1 MICFHNCPLEENEI
15 RETVVYM
22 AYFTVYNLFI
32 KCIIP
37 HCIHLKY
44 IFYSIQFVYKMHN
57 TTLYTY
63 KFYSN
68 VKNMLVVCLMPLYK
82 NYLCILV
89 INHPNGIHYN
99 ILISWLYILYTNRR
113 YTMFQVMKAY
123 SSCFNNSK
131 YTSWFWS
138 VVPMISF
145 TCLVYLKFCY
155 LVYYVCWYTTI
166 YLV

>member
-1 MICFHNCPLEENEI
+1 MKFEKQWYTRHILQYTF
-15 RETVVYM
+15 
-22 AYFTVYNLFI
+22 FI
-32 KCIIP
+32 KCIIW

-44 IFYSIQFVYKMHN
+44 IFYSIQFVYNMHN

-68 VKNMLVVCLMPLYK
+68 VKNMLVVCLMPFYK

-89 INHPNGIHYN
+89 INHPNGIHYI
-99 ILISWLYILYTNRR
+99 ILISWLYILYTICR
-113 YTMFQVMKAY
+113 YTMFQVIKPY
-123 SSCFNNSK
+123 ILCVNNSK
-131 YTSWFWS
+131 YTTWCQS
-138 VVPMISF
+138 VVLMISF
-145 TCLVYLKFCY
+145 ICLVYLKFCY